1 MYIDAEGTG
10 KFLYVWQSKT
20 PIYIARAH
28 REVFAV
34 KVPPLFVFTGTS
46 GSGRK
51 TVAHRIGKTLGLHH
65 VLSCTTRPP
74 RAQEVE
80 DRDYHY
86 LTPDQFADEEAR
98 DGFVQTA
105 EIDGIRYGTRR
116 RDLEEALAEGRPVY
130 LILNRFGTETIKQL
144 YGDRV
149 IRVFLYVDKRTV
161 RERLEAKGTDYGI
174 IERYLDH
181 YTEEVMYRSACEVVV
196 QNMHLDE
203 TLDKLQTILATH
215 LD

>member
-1 MYIDAEGTG
+1 M
-10 KFLYVWQSKT
+10 
-20 PIYIARAH
+20 
-28 REVFAV
+28 

-51 TVAHRIGKTLGLHH
+51 TVAHRIGKSLGLRH

-74 RAQEVE
+74 RARERE

-86 LTPDQFADEEAR
+86 LTAAQFAEEEAR
-98 DGFVQTA
+98 DGFVQIA

-130 LILNRFGTETIKQL
+130 LILNRFGTETIKRL

-149 IRVFLYVDKRTV
+149 IRIFLYVDKRTV

-181 YTEEVMYRSACEVVV
+181 YTEEVMYRNACEVVV
-196 QNMHLDE
+196 QNFDLEE
-203 TLDKLQTILATH
+203 TVAKLQAILAKY
-215 LD
+215 LV